1 MRNTDVAI
9 IGAGPTGLFAGF
21 YAGMRGLNAIIIDK
35 LELPGGQLSA
45 LYPEKYIYD
54 VAGFEEIK
62 AQDLVDNL
70 LRQVKRFEDTTT
82 FSLNTT
88 VEKITKNDDTTFV
101 LETSTGIINAKTI
114 IIAGGNGA
122 FSPRKLG
129 IENED
134 SIKNIH
140 YFVNDLQKFKNKR
153 VAIFG
158 GGDSAVDWSLM
169 LQHTAK
175 EVHIIH
181 RRDAFRAHKHSV
193 DNLIESDV
201 NIHTPFTPVKAS
213 IDENNNATD
222 ITIKRVKTDDE
233 VTIEVD
239 DIICNYGFISNL
251 GPIKE
256 WGLELDGNKIIVDS
270 HQKTNIEGIFAIGDV
285 CTYPGKAALIING
298 FGEAPI
304 AINSAFL
311 AINPEAVIGVLHSSS
326 VIGGH

>member
-1 MRNTDVAI
+1 MQNTDVAI
-9 IGAGPTGLFAGF
+9 IGAGPAGLFAGF
-21 YAGMRGLNAIIIDK
+21 YAGMRGLSATIIDK

-54 VAGFEEIK
+54 VAGFQEIK

-70 LRQVKRFEDTTT
+70 LRQIKRFEDTTK
-82 FSLNTT
+82 FSLNTN
-88 VEKITKNDDTTFV
+88 VENITKHDDGTFT
-101 LETSTGIINAKTI
+101 LNTSQGDIKAKTI

-134 SIKNIH
+134 NIENIH
-140 YFVNDLQKFKNKR
+140 YFVNDLQKYRNKR

-169 LQHTAK
+169 LQHIAK

-181 RRDAFRAHKHSV
+181 RRDAFRAHSHSV
-193 DNLIESDV
+193 DNLKESSV
-201 NIHTPFTPVKAS
+201 HIHTPYTPVRAEVSNDRAK
-213 IDENNNATD
+213 N
-222 ITIKRVKTDDE
+222 ITIKKVKADEE
-233 VTIEVD
+233 VTIKVD

-251 GPIKE
+251 GPITD
-256 WGLELDGNKIIVDS
+256 WGLELEGNKIVVDS
-270 HQKTNIEGIFAIGDV
+270 RQKTNIEGIFAIGDI

-304 AINSAFL
+304 AINSAYL
-311 AINPEAVIGVLHSSS
+311 AINPDAVIGVLHSSS

>member
-1 MRNTDVAI
+1 MKNTDVAI
-9 IGAGPTGLFAGF
+9 IGAGPAGLFAGF
-21 YAGMRGLNAIIIDK
+21 YAGMRGLSATIIDK

-54 VAGFEEIK
+54 VAGFQEIK

-70 LRQVKRFEDTTT
+70 LRQIKRFEDTTK
-82 FSLNTT
+82 FSLNTN
-88 VEKITKNDDTTFV
+88 VENITKHDDGTFT
-101 LETSTGIINAKTI
+101 LNTSQGDIHAKTI

-134 SIKNIH
+134 SIENIH
-140 YFVNDLQKFKNKR
+140 YFVNDLQKYRNKR

-169 LQHTAK
+169 LQHIAK

-181 RRDAFRAHKHSV
+181 RRDAFRAHSHSV
-193 DNLIESDV
+193 DNLKESTV
-201 NIHTPFTPVKAS
+201 NIHTPYTPARAEIVNNKAK
-213 IDENNNATD
+213 N
-222 ITIKRVKTDDE
+222 ITIKKVKADDE
-233 VTIEVD
+233 VTIKVD

-251 GPIKE
+251 GPITE
-256 WGLELDGNKIIVDS
+256 WGLELEGNKIVVDS
-270 HQKTNIEGIFAIGDV
+270 RQKTNIEGIFAIGDI

-304 AINSAFL
+304 AINSAYL
-311 AINPEAVIGVLHSSS
+311 AINPDAVIGVLHSSS

>member
-1 MRNTDVAI
+1 MQKTDVAI
-9 IGAGPTGLFAGF
+9 IGAGPAGLFAGF
-21 YAGMRGLNAIIIDK
+21 YAGMRGLSAIIIDQ

-70 LRQVKRFEDTTT
+70 LRQIKRFEETTKLQ
-82 FSLNTT
+82 LNTS
-88 VEKITKNDDTTFV
+88 VEAIEKQDDGSFI
-101 LETSTGIINAKTI
+101 LRTSNEEIHAKTI

-134 SIKNIH
+134 LTNNIH
-140 YFVNDLQKFKNKR
+140 YFVNDLEKFKNRR
-153 VAIFG
+153 VALFG

-169 LQHTAK
+169 LQHYAS

-181 RRDAFRAHKHSV
+181 RRDQFRAHDHSV
-193 DNLIESDV
+193 ELLKDSDV
-201 NIHTPFTPVKAS
+201 NIYTPFTPVS
-213 IDENNNATD
+213 VTLDENNNATA
-222 ITIKRVKTDDE
+222 IKIKKARSDE
-233 VTIEVD
+233 EQEIAVD
-239 DIICNYGFISNL
+239 DIICNFGFVSNL
-251 GPIKE
+251 GAIRN
-256 WGLELDGNKIIVDS
+256 WNLELDGNKIIVDS
-270 HQKTNIEGIFAIGDV
+270 MQATNIEGIFAIGDI

-304 AINSAFL
+304 AINSAYK
-311 AINPEAVIGVLHSSS
+311 AINPDAIIGALHSSS

>member
-1 MRNTDVAI
+1 MKNTDVAI
-9 IGAGPTGLFAGF
+9 IGAGPAGLFAGF
-21 YAGMRGLNAIIIDK
+21 YAGMRGLSATIIDK

-54 VAGFEEIK
+54 VAGFQEIK

-70 LRQVKRFEDTTT
+70 LRQIKRFEDTTK
-82 FSLNTT
+82 FSLNTN
-88 VEKITKNDDTTFV
+88 VENITKHDDGTFT
-101 LETSTGIINAKTI
+101 LNTSQGDIKAKTI

-134 SIKNIH
+134 NIENIH
-140 YFVNDLQKFKNKR
+140 YFVNDLQKYRNKR

-169 LQHTAK
+169 LQHIAK

-181 RRDAFRAHKHSV
+181 RRDAFRAHSHSV
-193 DNLIESDV
+193 DNLKESSV
-201 NIHTPFTPVKAS
+201 NIHTPYTPVRA
-213 IDENNNATD
+213 ALTD
-222 ITIKRVKTDDE
+222 NRAKNITIKKVKGDEE
-233 VTIEVD
+233 VTIKVD

-251 GPIKE
+251 GPITD
-256 WGLELDGNKIIVDS
+256 WGLELEGNKIVVDS
-270 HQKTNIEGIFAIGDV
+270 RQKTNIEGIFAIGDI

-304 AINSAFL
+304 AINSAYL
-311 AINPEAVIGVLHSSS
+311 AINPDAVIGVLHSSS

>member
-1 MRNTDVAI
+1 MQKTDVAI
-9 IGAGPTGLFAGF
+9 IGAGPAGLFAGF
-21 YAGMRGLNAIIIDK
+21 YAGMRGLEAIIIDQ

-70 LRQVKRFEDTTT
+70 LRQIKRFEETTKLQ
-82 FSLNTT
+82 LNTSVVAINKQGDGSFILQT
-88 VEKITKNDDTTFV
+88 SND
-101 LETSTGIINAKTI
+101 EIHAKTI

-134 SIKNIH
+134 ITNNIH
-140 YFVNDLQKFKNKR
+140 YFVNDLEKFRNRR
-153 VAIFG
+153 VALFG

-169 LQHTAK
+169 LQHIAS

-181 RRDAFRAHKHSV
+181 RRDQFRAHDHSV
-193 DNLIESDV
+193 ELLKDSDV
-201 NIHTPFTPVKAS
+201 NIHTPFTPVEVAL
-213 IDENNNATD
+213 DENNNATS
-222 ITIKRVKTDDE
+222 ITIKKARSEEIKTLA
-233 VTIEVD
+233 VD
-239 DIICNYGFISNL
+239 DIICNFGFVSNL
-251 GPIKE
+251 GAIRD
-256 WGLELDGNKIIVDS
+256 WDLNLEGNKIIVDS
-270 HQKTNIEGIFAIGDV
+270 MQATNIEGIFAIGDI

-304 AINSAFL
+304 AINSAYK
-311 AINPEAVIGVLHSSS
+311 AINPDAIIGALHSSS

>member
-1 MRNTDVAI
+1 MKNTDVAI
-9 IGAGPTGLFAGF
+9 IGAGPAGLFAGF
-21 YAGMRGLNAIIIDK
+21 YAGMRGLSATIIDK

-70 LRQVKRFEDTTT
+70 LRQIKRFEDTTK
-82 FSLNTT
+82 FSLNTN
-88 VEKITKNDDTTFV
+88 VENITKHDDGTFT
-101 LETSTGIINAKTI
+101 LSTSQGDIHAKTI

-134 SIKNIH
+134 SIENIH
-140 YFVNDLQKFKNKR
+140 YFVNDLQKYRNKR

-169 LQHTAK
+169 LQHIAK

-181 RRDAFRAHKHSV
+181 RRDAFRAHSHSV
-193 DNLIESDV
+193 DNLKESSV
-201 NIHTPFTPVKAS
+201 NIHTPYTPVRAEVTNNKAK
-213 IDENNNATD
+213 N
-222 ITIKRVKTDDE
+222 ITIKKVKADEE
-233 VTIEVD
+233 VTIKVD

-251 GPIKE
+251 GPITD
-256 WGLELDGNKIIVDS
+256 WGLELEGNKIVVDS
-270 HQKTNIEGIFAIGDV
+270 RQKTNIEGIFAIGDI

-304 AINSAFL
+304 AINSAYL
-311 AINPEAVIGVLHSSS
+311 AINPDAVIGVLHSSS

>member
-1 MRNTDVAI
+1 MKNTDVAI
-9 IGAGPTGLFAGF
+9 IGAGPAGLFAGF
-21 YAGMRGLNAIIIDK
+21 YAGMRGLTATIIDQ

-62 AQDLVDNL
+62 AQDLVNNL
-70 LRQVKRFEDTTT
+70 MRQIKRFEKTTDMMFNTSVNEIDKLEDGT
-82 FSLNTT
+82 FTLR
-88 VEKITKNDDTTFV
+88 
-101 LETSTGIINAKTI
+101 TSNGEIQAKTI
-114 IIAGGNGA
+114 IIAAGNGA

-134 SIKNIH
+134 KINNIH
-140 YFVNDLQKFKNKR
+140 YFVNDLEKFKNRR

-181 RRDAFRAHKHSV
+181 RRDQFRAHDHSV
-193 DNLIESDV
+193 DVLKESDV
-201 NIHTPFTPVKAS
+201 NIHTPYTPVKAEMDS
-213 IDENNNATD
+213 NGNAQS
-222 ITIKRVKTDDE
+222 ITIKKAKSDE
-233 VTIEVD
+233 TTTIEVD
-239 DIICNYGFISNL
+239 DIICNFGFISNL
-251 GPIKE
+251 GAIRD
-256 WGLELDGNKIIVDS
+256 WNLNLEGNKIIVDS
-270 HQKTNIEGIFAIGDV
+270 MQATNIDGIFAIGDI
-285 CTYPGKAALIING
+285 CTYEGKAALIING

-304 AINSAFL
+304 AINSAYK
-311 AINPEAVIGVLHSSS
+311 AINPDAVIGALHSSS

>member
-1 MRNTDVAI
+1 MQKTDVAI
-9 IGAGPTGLFAGF
+9 IGAGPAGLFAGF
-21 YAGMRGLNAIIIDK
+21 YAGMRGLSAIIIDQ

-70 LRQVKRFEDTTT
+70 LRQIKRFEETTKLQ
-82 FSLNTT
+82 LNTS
-88 VEKITKNDDTTFV
+88 VESIEKQDDGSFILTTSN
-101 LETSTGIINAKTI
+101 EEIHAKTI

-134 SIKNIH
+134 LTNNIH
-140 YFVNDLQKFKNKR
+140 YFVNDLEKFKNRR
-153 VAIFG
+153 VALFG

-169 LQHTAK
+169 LQHYAS

-181 RRDAFRAHKHSV
+181 RRDQFRAHDHSV
-193 DNLIESDV
+193 ELLKDSDV
-201 NIHTPFTPVKAS
+201 NIYTPFTPVS
-213 IDENNNATD
+213 VTLDENNNATA
-222 ITIKRVKTDDE
+222 IKIKKARSDE
-233 VTIEVD
+233 EQEIAVD
-239 DIICNYGFISNL
+239 DIICNFGFVSNL
-251 GPIKE
+251 GAIRN
-256 WGLELDGNKIIVDS
+256 WDLELDGNKIIVDS
-270 HQKTNIEGIFAIGDV
+270 MQATNIEGIFAIGDI

-304 AINSAFL
+304 AINSAYK
-311 AINPEAVIGVLHSSS
+311 AINPDAIIGALHSSS

>member
-1 MRNTDVAI
+1 MQKTDVAI
-9 IGAGPTGLFAGF
+9 IGAGPAGLFAGF
-21 YAGMRGLNAIIIDK
+21 YAGMRGLSAIIIDQ

-70 LRQVKRFEDTTT
+70 LRQIKRFEETTKLQ
-82 FSLNTT
+82 LNTS
-88 VEKITKNDDTTFV
+88 VEAIEKQDDGSFILTTSN
-101 LETSTGIINAKTI
+101 EEIHAKTI

-134 SIKNIH
+134 LANNIH
-140 YFVNDLQKFKNKR
+140 YFVNDLEKFKNRR
-153 VAIFG
+153 VALFG
-158 GGDSAVDWSLM
+158 GGDSAVDWSIM
-169 LQHTAK
+169 LQHYAS

-181 RRDAFRAHKHSV
+181 RRDQFRAHDHSV
-193 DNLIESDV
+193 ELLKDSDV
-201 NIHTPFTPVKAS
+201 NIYTPFTPVS
-213 IDENNNATD
+213 MTLDVNNNATA
-222 ITIKRVKTDDE
+222 IKIKKARSDE
-233 VTIEVD
+233 EHEIAVD
-239 DIICNYGFISNL
+239 DIICNFGFVSNL
-251 GPIKE
+251 GAIRN
-256 WGLELDGNKIIVDS
+256 WNLELNGNKIIVDS
-270 HQKTNIEGIFAIGDV
+270 MQATNIEGIFAIGDI

-304 AINSAFL
+304 AINSAYK
-311 AINPEAVIGVLHSSS
+311 AINPDAIIGALHSSS